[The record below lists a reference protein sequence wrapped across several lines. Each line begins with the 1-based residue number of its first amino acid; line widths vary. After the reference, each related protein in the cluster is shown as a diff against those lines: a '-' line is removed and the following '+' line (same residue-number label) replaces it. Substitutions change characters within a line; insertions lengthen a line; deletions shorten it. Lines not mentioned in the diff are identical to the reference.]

1 MKVKTKLRMERW
13 RNGRNH
19 EWKDK
24 WKDEYKDGR
33 MKGKSDGQFKLGMDE

>member
-1 MKVKTKLRMERW
+1 MERW